1 MSRGKEGSSGR
12 SRARIGRLRVTHIL
26 DPIEDGRLRCL
37 VPSMAA
43 AMTVLANHLTGIRE
57 AVTEVND
64 RVRADAVACRA
75 ESGPGRIRLEIEATQ
90 FPEECSP
97 MLAHGVDKLPRV
109 AFTFPGCDLVGSL
122 RV

>member
-1 MSRGKEGSSGR
+1 MTAS
-12 SRARIGRLRVTHIL
+12 
-26 DPIEDGRLRCL
+26 
-37 VPSMAA
+37 
-43 AMTVLANHLTGIRE
+43 MTVLANHLTGIRE
-57 AVTEVND
+57 AVTEMND

-75 ESGPGRIRLEIEATQ
+75 ESGSGRIWLEIEATQ

-109 AFTFPGCDLVGSL
+109 ALAFPGCDLVGGL